1 MRALTHILLATG
13 ALIAAP
19 AQAEELTLKPLVEAR
34 LRYEGVEQVP
44 FVSDASAITARVRA
58 GIEAKTSAFSF
69 LVEAEATLA
78 ISEDYNSGVNG
89 FGAFPVVAD
98 PQNVE
103 LNRAQIQFTGL
114 PKTVV
119 TVGRQRINLDDQ
131 RFVGSVGF
139 RQNEQTFD
147 AARIEWSGIK
157 DVKADIT
164 YAWSNRTIW
173 GIDGF
178 GARQQSVKGDN
189 VFANLSYKHKVGT
202 LTGFAYLVDQDEA
215 AISGFRM
222 SSKSFGARF
231 TGATPLSKAA
241 KLTYAVSYA
250 KQSDYHNNPN
260 TYSADYW
267 LAELGGEAKGWKLT
281 GGYEVLGA
289 NNLALGGTA
298 LTSFQTPLATLHKF
312 NGWADK
318 FLVTP
323 ANGLRD
329 GYALV
334 GYTKPKFAGFD
345 SVGLSANY
353 HDYRSD
359 RLSLNYGDEWGAQ
372 LVAKLKKYTFT
383 LKYADYNAKA
393 FATDTRKLWASVD
406 WVL

>member
-1 MRALTHILLATG
+1 MKKTAIILAALCSSTPALAD
-13 ALIAAP
+13 
-19 AQAEELTLKPLVEAR
+19 ELKLKPLIDAR
-34 LRYEGVEQVP
+34 LRYESVDQMPLVK
-44 FVSDASAITARVRA
+44 DASAVTARIRA
-58 GIEAKTSAFSF
+58 GVEAKSGSFAF
-69 LVEAEATLA
+69 LVEAEGTLA
-78 ISEDYNSGVNG
+78 ISENYNSGLNG
-89 FGAFPVVAD
+89 KTLYPIVAD
-98 PQNVE
+98 PQNIE
-103 LNRAQIQFTGL
+103 LNRAQIQFAGL

-147 AARIEWSGIK
+147 AARIEYSGIK
-157 DVKADIT
+157 NVKADIS

-189 VFANLSYKHKVGT
+189 VFANLSYKHKLGT

-215 AISGFRM
+215 VVQAFRL

-231 TGATPLSKAA
+231 AGAAPLSKAA

-260 TYSADYW
+260 NYSADYW
-267 LAELGGEAKGWKLT
+267 LAELGGEAKGWKLM

-289 NNLALGGTA
+289 STGAA

-323 ANGLRD
+323 PNGLRD
-329 GYALV
+329 AYALV

-345 SVGLSANY
+345 SVGLTATY

-372 LVAKLKKYTFT
+372 LALKRKKYTFT
-383 LKYADYNAKA
+383 LKFADYNAKA
-393 FATDTRKLWASVD
+393 FATDTKKFWASVE
-406 WVL
+406 WAL

>member
-1 MRALTHILLATG
+1 MRHFAIILLG
-13 ALIAAP
+13 AGAVIAAP
-19 AQAEELTLKPLVEAR
+19 AQAEEIVLKPLVDAR
-34 LRYEGVEQVP
+34 LRYEGVDQSP
-44 FVSDASAITARVRA
+44 LIKDASGITARVRA
-58 GIEAKTSAFSF
+58 GIEAKTGAFAF
-69 LVEAEATLA
+69 LLETEATLA
-78 ISEDYNSGVNG
+78 ISENYNSGLNG
-89 FGAFPVVAD
+89 KTLYPVIAD

-131 RFVGSVGF
+131 RFVASVGF

-147 AARIEWSGIK
+147 AARIEYSGIK
-157 DVKADIT
+157 NVKADVTI
-164 YAWSNRTIW
+164 AWSNRTIW
-173 GIDGF
+173 GVDGF
-178 GARQQSVKGDN
+178 GARQQSVSGDN
-189 VFANLSYKHKVGT
+189 VFANLSYKHKIGT
-202 LTGFAYLVDQDEA
+202 LTGFAYLVDQDEVA
-215 AISGFRM
+215 VSTFRL
-222 SSKSFGARF
+222 SSQSFGARF
-231 TGATPLSKAA
+231 AGASPLSKAA
-241 KLTYAVSYA
+241 KLTYAISYA

-260 TYSADYW
+260 NYSADYW
-267 LAELGGEAKGWKLT
+267 LAELGGEAKGWKLL

-289 NNLALGGTA
+289 SIGGA

-329 GYALV
+329 AYAVLGYA
-334 GYTKPKFAGFD
+334 KPKIAGFD
-345 SVGLSANY
+345 SVGLTATY

-393 FATDTRKLWASVD
+393 FATDTKKFWASVD
-406 WVL
+406 WAF

>member
-13 ALIAAP
+13 AVIAAP
-19 AQAEELTLKPLVEAR
+19 VHAEELTLKPLVEAR
-34 LRYEGVEQVP
+34 LRYEGVDQVP
-44 FVSDASAITARVRA
+44 FVSDASAITARIRA
-58 GIEAKTSAFSF
+58 GIEAKTSAFSV

-89 FGAFPVVAD
+89 FGTYPVVAD

-147 AARIEWSGIK
+147 AARFEYSGIK
-157 DVKADIT
+157 DVKADVT

-173 GIDGF
+173 GVDGF
-178 GARQQSVKGDN
+178 GARQQSVSGDN
-189 VFANLSYKHKVGT
+189 VFANLSYKHKIGT

-215 AISGFRM
+215 AVSAFRM
-222 SSKSFGARF
+222 SSQSYGARF
-231 TGATPLSKAA
+231 AGATPLSKAA
-241 KLTYAVSYA
+241 KLTYALSYA
-250 KQSDYHNNPN
+250 RQSDYHNNPN
-260 TYSADYW
+260 NYSTDYW

-289 NNLALGGTA
+289 SSGAA

-323 ANGLRD
+323 PNGLRD
-329 GYALV
+329 TYALV

-345 SVGLSANY
+345 SIGVSATY

-393 FATDTRKLWASVD
+393 FATDTQKFWASVD
-406 WVL
+406 WAL